1 MAEQNVLN
9 ISLKEYKK
17 SIDDLRASLL
27 NLEKGSEEYNATVE
41 EIAEKQNKL
50 NEVMNAGKTTY
61 DSTTNSLN
69 GMKEKLKE
77 LKAEFGNMEV
87 GTDKWQ
93 AAQKEIGELN
103 GKIGEVEQGMGIFS
117 RNVGNY
123 SSAFNSA
130 INSMGGSVGN
140 LIPVIGGLKNGFIAL
155 QKVPIVALIAAI
167 AMALQQLISAFKSS
181 QENVDGLN
189 RAMAPISAVM
199 GKVQRVFEQLAGS
212 IIKVIEPLMRIIGK
226 FYELAVQSPIVQAQ
240 IKLLTAVFEGLGW
253 VLDKVADFVDWL
265 VGGFNKL
272 VDAMAGAGVGFAKDM
287 QDARKE
293 MEELEAAEKRRVE
306 TEIELHALIVEN
318 IKKRAELENDI
329 AELEATM
336 ADKEHKTIAER
347 RAALKEWKN
356 KQNELLNLQEAE
368 LKKQQIIAQIAYDK
382 AGSTWEEAKA
392 LAEVNAQLEK
402 VKGKR
407 AEIDRSYNQTSSRL
421 AKEEKSA
428 NETALREKKEA
439 EKKKQEA
446 AKKSMQ
452 AEIDY
457 IETQLKYTE
466 KGTGKEYALRKELAD
481 KRLELATYT
490 AKHEEMTAEA
500 LNKKLLSL
508 HRQYLAELKNIYTER
523 LDFLEKHNEKLYEY
537 NRLSAKDDDTYYR
550 HRQALDKAFYVD
562 QMERAVENLENN
574 RRSSRLL
581 AMLNNDTYAEMLKGS
596 ADFYTKMQKFTPF
609 KNWLA
614 EEGTTLNE
622 IYKDLDTFRT
632 YITSFFGQ
640 GMVFVEPEQM
650 ADAMREVGFQIDQV
664 SNTVDRVSLTFQNAE
679 GEMEDFTG
687 SSLLLKQKMQELGLT
702 TELTYKEIE
711 GSMVPFTQALNEN
724 GDVVYEWEEAITDAF
739 KDYGS
744 LFDGTFEQ
752 MKQSLDSFTSVQKQ
766 DFMQLM
772 TNIYDAEST
781 FMKGMNEIT
790 DEMNKAPITDMVRTQ
805 QNELLQLVLDGRDR
819 MAEIEYDS
827 QNRMLKDG
835 EEYNQ
840 RRLEQIE
847 ELIGAW
853 QDMIRANTPMYEN
866 DLEVQERVGNLM
878 LQRNQIE
885 STLAQQRASRLQWEN
900 EMLNQY
906 GENWKQIIES
916 GVQAQVEAGEVVNAK
931 VDENLEVRAGL
942 FSSAFGSIHSITE
955 EYLDRENALYELQ
968 HLTWDKNAETY
979 EQFLQRKEQATQ
991 KYVKAAQKLYQRD
1004 AKNLVA
1010 FTSSVGSLLGAVGDA
1025 WEDEIE
1031 RKKEAGEEDSK
1042 ELEKEWKRMQA
1053 LQIAAA
1059 IVSTISGAVAAYMND
1074 VKTYQPAW
1082 VGMAI
1087 GAVDAAAT
1095 LVAGYAQVQTIRNQ
1109 KFDPNNPDSTGGGSP
1124 QQTVTVAGA
1133 TPLLDE
1139 ATDLNSLQ
1147 DLPMANGS
1155 GEQADSRVYI
1165 LQTDISESDRQVEVR
1180 QNSTTF

>member
-41 EIAEKQNKL
+41 EIAERQNRL

-77 LKAEFGNMEV
+77 LKSEFGNMEV
-87 GTDKWQ
+87 GTEQWHK
-93 AAQKEIGELN
+93 AQEEIGELN

-123 SSAFNSA
+123 SSAFNNA

-167 AMALQQLISAFKSS
+167 AMALQQLIKAFKSS

-189 RAMAPISAVM
+189 KAMAPMKAVM
-199 GKVQRVFEQLAGS
+199 DKITRVFEQVAGA
-212 IIKVIEPLMRIIGK
+212 IIKVIEPIMRIIGK
-226 FYELAVQSPIVQAQ
+226 FGELAAQSPILQAQ
-240 IKLLTAVFEGLGW
+240 LKLLIGIFEALGW
-253 VLDKVADFVDWL
+253 VLDKVADAVDW
-265 VGGFNKL
+265 VVDKFNAL
-272 VDAMAGAGVGFAKDM
+272 VDVFADAGVGLAQDM
-287 QDARKE
+287 QAARKE
-293 MEELEAAEKRRVE
+293 MEELARLEAQIAEDQANYNKMERE
-306 TEIELHALIVEN
+306 HLIEKA
-318 IKKRAELENDI
+318 KLENDV
-329 AELEATM
+329 
-336 ADKEHKTIAER
+336 
-347 RAALKEWKN
+347 AAL
-356 KQNELLNLQEAE
+356 Q
-368 LKKQQIIAQIAYDK
+368 AQIADK
-382 AGSTWEEAKA
+382 DNLTTKQRRQALNDLKKRQNQIIDIEEQELRLKLRILQAQNQLSGSTAEQLKAEKEIEAA
-392 LAEVNAQLEK
+392 LIRIA
-402 VKGKR
+402 GKR
-407 AEIDRSYNQTSSRL
+407 EEINRGYNQTSARL
-421 AKEEKSA
+421 TKEEKSA

-508 HRQYLAELKNIYTER
+508 HREYLAELKNIYTER

-537 NRLSAKDDDTYYR
+537 NRLSAKEDDTYYR

-632 YITSFFGQ
+632 YLTSFFGQ

-664 SNTVDRVSLTFQNAE
+664 ANTVDRVSLTFQNAE

-790 DEMNKAPITDMVRTQ
+790 DEMNKAPITDLVKTQ

-885 STLAQQRASRLQWEN
+885 STLAEQRASRLQWEN

-906 GENWKQIIES
+906 GEHWKEIIES
-916 GVQAQVEAGEVVNAK
+916 GVQAQIEGGEMVNAK

-1155 GEQADSRVYI
+1155 GEQGDSRVYI

>member
-41 EIAEKQNKL
+41 EIADRQNKL

-61 DSTTNSLN
+61 DSTANSLN

-77 LKAEFGNMEV
+77 LKSEFGNMEV
-87 GTDKWQ
+87 GTEQWHK
-93 AAQKEIGELN
+93 AQEEIGELN

-123 SSAFNSA
+123 SSAFNDA

-140 LIPVIGGLKNGFIAL
+140 LIPTIAGLKNGFVAL

-167 AMALQQLISAFKSS
+167 ALALQQLVKAFKSS

-189 RAMAPISAVM
+189 KAMAPLKAVM
-199 GKVQRVFEQLAGS
+199 DKVNRVFEQLAGA

-226 FYELAVQSPIVQAQ
+226 FYELVAQSPIVQAQ
-240 IKLLTAVFEGLGW
+240 LKLLIGIFEALGW
-253 VLDKVADFVDWL
+253 VLDKVADAVDW
-265 VGGFNKL
+265 VVDKFNAL
-272 VDAMAGAGVGFAKDM
+272 VDVFADAGVGLAKDM
-287 QDARKE
+287 QAARKE
-293 MEELEAAEKRRVE
+293 MEELAKLEAQIAEDQANYNKMERE
-306 TEIELHALIVEN
+306 DLIEKA
-318 IKKRAELENDI
+318 KLENDV
-329 AELEATM
+329 A
-336 ADKEHKTIAER
+336 K
-347 RAALKEWKN
+347 
-356 KQNELLNLQEAE
+356 LQ
-368 LKKQQIIAQIAYDK
+368 AQIADK
-382 AGSTWEEAKA
+382 DNLTTKQRRQALNDLKKRQNQIIDIEEQELRLKLRILQAQNQLSGSTAEQLKAEKEIEAA
-392 LAEVNAQLEK
+392 LIKIA
-402 VKGKR
+402 GKR
-407 AEIDRSYNQTSSRL
+407 EEINRSYNQQSAEISE
-421 AKEEKSA
+421 KERSNNA
-428 NETALREKKEA
+428 AALREKKEA

-457 IETQLKYTE
+457 IETQLKYAE

-523 LDFLEKHNEKLYEY
+523 LNFLEKHNEKLYEY
-537 NRLSAKDDDTYYR
+537 NKLSAKEDDTYYKN
-550 HRQALDKAFYVD
+550 RQALDKAFYVD
-562 QMERAVENLENN
+562 QSERVVENLENN
-574 RRSSRLL
+574 RRAARLL

-614 EEGTTLNE
+614 EEGTTLNA

-632 YITSFFGQ
+632 YISSFFGQ

-650 ADAMREVGFQIDQV
+650 ADAMREMGFEINEV
-664 SNTVDRVSLTFQNAE
+664 SNTVDRVSLTFRNAQ

-687 SSLLLKQKMQELGLT
+687 SSLLLKQKMEELKLT
-702 TELTYKEIE
+702 TELTYKEID
-711 GSMVPFTQALNEN
+711 GSMVPFTQALNDN
-724 GDVVYEWEEAITDAF
+724 GEVVYEWKEAITNAF

-766 DFMQLM
+766 DFMQMM
-772 TNIYDAEST
+772 TNIYDAENT
-781 FMKGMNEIT
+781 FMKGMNDIT
-790 DEMNKAPITDMVRTQ
+790 DEMNKAPITEMMRTQ
-805 QNELLQLVLDGRDR
+805 QNELLQLVLDSRDR
-819 MAEIEYDS
+819 MVKMEEES

-840 RRLEQIE
+840 RRLEQINGLIE
-847 ELIGAW
+847 EW
-853 QDMIRANTPMYEN
+853 QDMIRANKPMYDN

-885 STLAQQRASRLQWEN
+885 STLAEQRASRLQWEN

-906 GENWKQIIES
+906 GEHWREIIES
-916 GVQAQVEAGEVVNAK
+916 GVQAQVEAGEIVNAK

-1124 QQTVTVAGA
+1124 QQTITVAGA

-1165 LQTDISESDRQVEVR
+1165 LQTDLSESDRQVEVR